1 MNLDFAQFKNLPG
14 GILCLPN
21 HPIKMCI
28 NTYMLYMCKLKIR
41 NLILNLLRTIYERT
55 FKVHKH
61 ELYICK
67 LIIRSLSNF
76 NSQMRVILCLSKHKF
91 KVCTNTYMLQC
102 SMKIWNM
109 LILRSGIFIFTFEH
123 QRDILIL
130 LYEGDSVLLSI
141 LSPHYRYDLNWLLW
155 RS

>member
-1 MNLDFAQFKNLPG
+1 
-14 GILCLPN
+14 
-21 HPIKMCI
+21 
-28 NTYMLYMCKLKIR
+28 MLYMCKLKNR

-61 ELYICK
+61 ELYNCK

-76 NSQMRVILCLSKHKF
+76 NSQLRVIWCLSNHKF
-91 KVCTNTYMLQC
+91 KVCTNTYMLHMC

-123 QRDILIL
+123 LRDHLIL

-141 LSPHYRYDLNWLLW
+141 FSPYYRYDLNRLLW
-155 RS
+155 RSQMQWLVQKHDYSSNWLL